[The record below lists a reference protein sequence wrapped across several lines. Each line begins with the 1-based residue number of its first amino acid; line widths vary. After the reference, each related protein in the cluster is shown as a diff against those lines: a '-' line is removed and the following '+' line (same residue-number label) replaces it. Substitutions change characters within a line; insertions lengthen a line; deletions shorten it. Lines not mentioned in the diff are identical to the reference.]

1 MPLPHYGGNS
11 MPGLD
16 YLKELKI
23 ITCSYLLSIN
33 DYLIQVEKYNIS
45 MEDLYSVNKVKI
57 KIREYNLSKILESI

>member
-33 DYLIQVEKYNIS
+33 NYL
-45 MEDLYSVNKVKI
+45 LY
-57 KIREYNLSKILESI
+57 

>member
-1 MPLPHYGGNS
+1 MPLPHYGGNN
-11 MPGLD
+11 MTGLD

-33 DYLIQVEKYNIS
+33 KYLIQVEKYNIS
-45 MEDLYSVNKVKI
+45 MYDLYSVNKVKN